1 MSAFGGQADI
11 ARTCR
16 NDPKRPSGGLAPSP
30 IQHASLSQYVGQHL
44 AKKLFFVSDLHM
56 GGDGRLQH
64 CDYTTEFVGFLKEL
78 EGEGAD
84 TELLIVGD
92 TFGFWDTKLF
102 SISSSSPG
110 LV

>member
-1 MSAFGGQADI
+1 
-11 ARTCR
+11 
-16 NDPKRPSGGLAPSP
+16 
-30 IQHASLSQYVGQHL
+30 
-44 AKKLFFVSDLHM
+44 M

-92 TFGFWDTKLF
+92 TFGFWETTLVQGVEKLDPSGHTKLF